1 MRDLRGLVGWP
12 GEFMGGW
19 GGGRDCRGRGS
30 LGSGATRTWPPP
42 WPLLGLPPPV
52 GQRGQNR
59 VRPSRS
65 PAHGSTPAV
74 WREGGGGGSSP
85 RWSWPR
91 RSQSGSP
98 RLPLPRH
105 SPLPSWS
112 SCPPSYRSQPFL
124 STGGRREHRQHPRRG
139 GEQSHSGPGGGSYL
153 CCLLGLWF
161 RLGLGRFL

>member
-59 VRPSRS
+59 VRLSEAPPTVQNPPS
-65 PAHGSTPAV
+65 
-74 WREGGGGGSSP
+74 GGGGGSLTSLVLASP
-85 RWSWPR
+85 FSEWF
-91 RSQSGSP
+91 
-98 RLPLPRH
+98 
-105 SPLPSWS
+105 S
-112 SCPPSYRSQPFL
+112 SFASASAFSFAFLVFL
-124 STGGRREHRQHPRRG
+124 SSFLSFTAFSFYRGEERTPLAPAPWRRAVTLG
-139 GEQSHSGPGGGSYL
+139 AGVSYL